1 MGFLLG
7 LGGSITYDEEH
18 WRPLVRKIGLDHLV
32 VETDCPYLSPEPH
45 RRMRNEPARV
55 WQTAQAL
62 ARYLDLSIDE
72 VDAATDRNAI
82 ELFQIAGDLEDA
94 T

>member
-1 MGFLLG
+1 MAKQQQLR
-7 LGGSITYDEEH
+7 S
-18 WRPLVRKIGLDHLV
+18 LVAVASDPPPPHELI
-32 VETDCPYLSPEPH
+32 YH

-62 ARYLDLSIDE
+62 ARYLDLSVDE